1 MRLETLRDYVHSVT
15 IGSGVYSCNQDGLTA
30 AQIASNIAAQI
41 TANDP
46 NCSATADADGNS
58 NDITITLRSRVQGP
72 ITVSSWDGSAPAT
85 LAAFSASDVTTNL
98 AKRIN
103 QTD

>member
-58 NDITITLRSRVQGP
+58 NDITITLRSRVQVRSPCPVG
-72 ITVSSWDGSAPAT
+72 TVPRLRRWRRSPRRT
-85 LAAFSASDVTTNL
+85 
-98 AKRIN
+98 
-103 QTD
+103 